1 MIAPLSLSNVL
12 TVIIALLCLWIIIP
26 QARGGAVKLWRLSVP
41 PILAIVQAV
50 VLLAG
55 DFDASLAHD
64 IEWVVAAILGAA
76 FGRMRGWTLPIDV
89 DRTHDLV
96 RLRPSI
102 DAHVAALGLVVLSA
116 IDFTSATLEA
126 AIVPTEHVASA
137 AALLAG
143 YLGCRALSIT
153 VRARRT
159 GRATPPASTPAETS
173 LPPS

>member
-12 TVIIALLCLWIIIP
+12 TVFFAVLCLWIIVP

-41 PILAIVQAV
+41 PILATVQAV

-55 DFDASLAHD
+55 DFDAALSHD
-64 IEWVVAAILGAA
+64 AEWVVAAIIGAA

-89 DRTHDLV
+89 DRAHDLV

-102 DAHVAALGLVVLSA
+102 DAHLAAIGLVVLAA
-116 IDFTSATLEA
+116 IDFTSASFEEA
-126 AIVPTEHVASA
+126 VLPTEHVAAGA
-137 AALLAG
+137 AFFAG

-153 VRARRT
+153 VRARRIA
-159 GRATPPASTPAETS
+159 RPTPSSRPAETS

>member
-159 GRATPPASTPAETS
+159 GRATPPPSTPAETS

>member
-12 TVIIALLCLWIIIP
+12 TVIFAGLCLWIIVP
-26 QARGGAVKLWRLSVP
+26 QARGGAVKLWRLAVP
-41 PILAIVQAV
+41 PILATVQAV

-55 DFDASLAHD
+55 DFDATLSHD
-64 IEWVVAAILGAA
+64 AEWVVAAVLGAV

-96 RLRPSI
+96 RLRPAM
-102 DAHVAALGLVVLSA
+102 DAHLAAIGLVVLA
-116 IDFTSATLEA
+116 AVDFTSASLEA
-126 AIVPTEHVASA
+126 AVLPTEHVAAGA
-137 AALLAG
+137 AFLAG

-159 GRATPPASTPAETS
+159 ARLTPSSTPAETG